1 MGVGRQGEVKIQAA
15 GRTGLVPG
23 ARDVKSLF
31 IFKVM
36 GRLQPVDRSRR
47 PLGRAE
53 PGCCSLKGLGNTGE
67 DHSWGVSG

>member
-1 MGVGRQGEVKIQAA
+1 MKTGRSQNPGSWEN
-15 GRTGLVPG
+15 RPG

-53 PGCCSLKGLGNTGE
+53 PGCCSWKGLGNTGE
-67 DHSWGVSG
+67 DHSWGMSG